1 MSIVASYGSR
11 HHERGGFVARAPSRV
26 RVAVAAW
33 TAVALAGCQDPA
45 DQSLRLGDRLFAV
58 GETDAAIAEYKL
70 AQRQRGDAD
79 EVVLRLG
86 HAYATRGDVDE
97 ALEYYG
103 PLAEKDDRYRHQ
115 IATDLVSMALDARA
129 RGASENMSRS
139 VQPLLDWG
147 LGYVPVDLLL
157 SLARHHTRDG
167 DHGRALSLYLA
178 VLSEDETPDPGL
190 LYETGRAYEELG
202 GCDRALPFFETYM
215 EEANRRASDYDAVRF
230 HYGNCLFVSADED
243 RASGRPASALTKLNE
258 MVELG
263 VPRTLMSNAH
273 FLRGD
278 MYLSIGDSESA
289 LAAYQRVLDLNPSR
303 TGAMVREAEQRI
315 RQIRF
320 GFDND

>member
-1 MSIVASYGSR
+1 MSMVASTR
-11 HHERGGFVARAPSRV
+11 IKRRERRGFDGDAPV
-26 RVAVAAW
+26 RGRLAAAAW
-33 TAVALAGCQDPA
+33 MAVALAGCQDPA
-45 DQSLRLGDRLFAV
+45 DQSIRLGDRLLAV

-79 EVVLRLG
+79 ELVLRLG
-86 HAYATRGDVDE
+86 HAYAARGDVDE
-97 ALEYYG
+97 ALEYYR
-103 PLAEKDDRYRHQ
+103 PLAEDNDRYRHQ
-115 IATDLVSMALDARA
+115 IASDLVALALDARA

-147 LGYVPVDLLL
+147 FGYVPVDLLL

-178 VLSEDETPDPGL
+178 VLSEDEAPGPAL

-215 EEANRRASDYDAVRF
+215 EEANRRASDYDAARF

-263 VPRTLMSNAH
+263 VPRTLMSKAH

-289 LAAYQRVLDLNPSR
+289 LEAYQRVLELNPSR
-303 TGAMVREAEQRI
+303 TGAMVREAERRI